1 MKTEKVEKLIT
12 NFLDETEYAILTR
25 NLKQVLNHELLL
37 KKFHRVIKSNQKARL
52 RPYFDMNTTLRKNSK
67 E

>member
-25 NLKQVLNHELLL
+25 NLKQVLNHGLLL

>member
-1 MKTEKVEKLIT
+1 MKTEKVGKLIT

-25 NLKQVLNHELLL
+25 NLKQVLNHGLLL
-37 KKFHRVIKSNQKARL
+37 KKFHRVIKSNQEARL